1 MLRPSPSDLQLRWRV
16 ARLKALRGSHSEA
29 GALGAGRRRSP
40 ASGSSPQEREPVP
53 RGAIPFP
60 GHRPSPLPGREPP
73 ARRFRAAFARSLA
86 RAHQPAL
93 SARARPPDDAGAAR
107 ARLGSPRSLPPS
119 AGPLRRR
126 PRFPARRE
134 SVAPERR
141 RRR

>member
-1 MLRPSPSDLQLRWRV
+1 MLRPSPSDPRVRGRV
-16 ARLKALRGSHSEA
+16 AGLKALRGLHSEA

-40 ASGSSPQEREPVP
+40 ASGSSPA
-53 RGAIPFP
+53 GARAGPARRHPFP
-60 GHRPSPLPGREPP
+60 GSSPLPSSGP
-73 ARRFRAAFARSLA
+73 RAPRAPLQSRARSLA
-86 RAHQPAL
+86 RARQPAL

-107 ARLGSPRSLPPS
+107 ARRGSPRSLPPS